1 MDARHTTSIEQ
12 TDIEKQ
18 SMLGEDIIDLMVML
32 VSGSIDWYKCGSKDL
47 KPTEYKCND
56 CGHNGYY
63 EWQPYKIAWATSMY
77 EMDFI

>member
-32 VSGSIDWYKCGSKDL
+32 VSGSID
-47 KPTEYKCND
+47 
-56 CGHNGYY
+56 
-63 EWQPYKIAWATSMY
+63 
-77 EMDFI
+77 